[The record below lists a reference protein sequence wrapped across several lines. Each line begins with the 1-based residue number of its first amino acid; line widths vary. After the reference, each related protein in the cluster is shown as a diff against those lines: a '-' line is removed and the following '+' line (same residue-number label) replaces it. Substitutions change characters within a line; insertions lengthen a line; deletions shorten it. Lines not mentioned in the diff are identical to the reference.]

1 MIKVP
6 LSQVVKGNRRNTEY
20 SQQNQYQSKIARYTH
35 MTFSAK
41 PFDPAGL
48 SNQSGYFREN

>member
-20 SQQNQYQSKIARYTH
+20 SQQNQYQKL
-35 MTFSAK
+35 
-41 PFDPAGL
+41 AGTL
-48 SNQSGYFREN
+48 T